1 VMMPGLDGFQ
11 VCRSLRQD
19 PRTRHIPV
27 VMVTALTDV
36 SDRVRGLEAGAD
48 DFLSKPINDVALFA
62 RVRSLVRLK
71 TLTDELRARQATA
84 GSGMLEELGG
94 EEELAGARVMI
105 VDSQARR
112 AQRVAEQLRKPGHEV
127 EVLNDA
133 AAALARGQSGPA
145 LDLAIVHIDLGGQD
159 GLRLCGQ
166 LRSQEATRHLPLLLV
181 LDESEL
187 PRLAKGLEL

>member
-94 EEELAGARVMI
+94 EEELAGAHLLV
-105 VDSQARR
+105 VDGQARR
-112 AQRVAEQLRKPGHEV
+112 AQRIAEQLREAGHAV
-127 EVLNDA
+127 EVLSDGA
-133 AAALARGQSGPA
+133 EALQRGRGEP
-145 LDLAIVHIDLGGQD
+145 
-159 GLRLCGQ
+159 
-166 LRSQEATRHLPLLLV
+166 P
-181 LDESEL
+181 
-187 PRLAKGLEL
+187 